1 MSLIQFLR
9 ILMARR
15 WIILGLFFGITATAL
30 LVAWRLPERY
40 PASARVMLDVI
51 KPDPVTG
58 AVIATQFVRGYTKT
72 QTELIKDYRVA
83 GEVVDKLGLVE
94 KPEAKQIFEA
104 ESDGSEDIRR
114 FFAQRIID
122 RTDAQLVEN
131 SNILEITYEAANP
144 AVAQNTVAAIRDA
157 YIDASLR
164 FRTDSAGRTADW
176 YRQQA
181 EKAQTALVT
190 AETAK
195 SNFERA
201 NGLVMGT
208 GGVDAET
215 IKLQGLQQALLSA
228 RASAG
233 QQAFQVASVAGN
245 SGIVESLKMQVATVN
260 DQIQQ
265 AGERLGPSNPTIIGL
280 LKRRT
285 LLQGELAKET
295 AAARATGGSAASA
308 SRQTIGQLENEYAAQ
323 KAKVLGSK
331 DKLDQLGALQR
342 EVDLRRVQYEKAAA
356 RTADLKLE
364 ADVDETGLVPLGAA
378 VGSGSTSFPNI
389 PLIGALAAF
398 GGLVLGLMVAMGV
411 ELLGRRVR
419 GSEDL
424 AAAARVPVLAI
435 IADAPRSPFRDWVRR
450 LLTRGRNNDAL
461 QPAQ

>member
-9 ILMARR
+9 ILIARR
-15 WIILGLFFGITATAL
+15 WIILGLFLGIPVVAL
-30 LVAWRLPERY
+30 LVASRLPQRY
-40 PASARVMLDVI
+40 PAAARVMLDVI

-83 GEVVDKLGLVE
+83 GEVVDKLGIVNQPSAIATFQ
-94 KPEAKQIFEA
+94 K

-114 FFAQRIID
+114 FWAQKIID
-122 RTDAQLVEN
+122 RTDAQLVQN
-131 SNILEITYEAANP
+131 SNILEISYEALNP
-144 AVAQNTVAAIRDA
+144 IVAKNTVTAIRDA

-181 EKAQTALVT
+181 DKAQAALVT

-201 NGLVMGT
+201 NGLVMGA

-215 IKLQGLQQALLSA
+215 VKLQGLQQALLGA
-228 RASAG
+228 RGSAG
-233 QQAFQVASVAGN
+233 QQEFQVAATAGN

-265 AGERLGPSNPTIIGL
+265 AGERLGPSNPVYLGL
-280 LKRRT
+280 LQRRT
-285 LLQGELAKET
+285 LLERELSKES
-295 AAARATGGSAASA
+295 AAARATGGNAASA
-308 SRQTIGQLENEYAAQ
+308 SRRTIAQLESEYAAQ

-331 DKLDQLGALQR
+331 DKLDQLGSLQR
-342 EVDLRRVQYEKAAA
+342 EVDLRKSQYEKAAA

-364 ADVDETGLVPLGAA
+364 ADVDETGLVPLGAPVA
-378 VGSGSTSFPNI
+378 SGSPSFPNI
-389 PLIGALAAF
+389 PMIGALAAF
-398 GGLVLGLMVAMGV
+398 GGLALGLIVALGV

-435 IADAPRSPFRDWVRR
+435 IADAARSPFRDWVRR
-450 LLTRGRNNDAL
+450 MLTRGRNNDAL

>member
-9 ILMARR
+9 ILIARR
-15 WIILGLFFGITATAL
+15 WIILGLFVSVTVVSL

-40 PASARVMLDVI
+40 PAGARVMLDVI

-72 QTELIKDYRVA
+72 QIELIKDYRVA
-83 GEVVDKLGLVE
+83 GEVVDKLGIVN
-94 KPEAKQIFEA
+94 KPEAIKTFQA
-104 ESDGSEDIRR
+104 ESDGTEDIRR
-114 FFAQRIID
+114 FWAQKIID
-122 RTDAQLVEN
+122 RTGANLVEN

-144 AVAQNTVAAIRDA
+144 VVAKDTVSALRDA

-181 EKAQTALVT
+181 EKAQTALVA

-201 NGLVMGT
+201 NGLVMGA
-208 GGVDAET
+208 GGMDAET
-215 IKLQGLQQALLSA
+215 VKLQGLQQALLSA
-228 RASAG
+228 RGAAG
-233 QQAFQVASVAGN
+233 QQEFQVASSAGN

-265 AGERLGPSNPTIIGL
+265 AGERLGPSNPIYMGL
-280 LKRRT
+280 LQRRS

-308 SRQTIGQLENEYAAQ
+308 SRRTISQLESEYAAQ

-342 EVDLRRVQYEKAAA
+342 EVDLRRSQYEKSAA

-364 ADVDETGLVPLGAA
+364 ADVDETGLVPLGSAIA
-378 VGSGSTSFPNI
+378 SGSPSFPNI

-398 GGLVLGLMVAMGV
+398 GGLVLGLVAALAV

-450 LLTRGRNNDAL
+450 SLTRGRDTAAL